1 MRKILAVSGGIDSMV
16 MLDMLKDDNPV
27 VAHFDHGIRSDSH
40 EDYLFVERKAA
51 EYGLEFAGKVA
62 KLGDGCSE
70 EKARKARYQFLF
82 DVCKEKDGTLHTAH
96 HADDVI
102 ESIVINLCRGTGWR
116 GLAPLSRN
124 DVERPLIEMY
134 KKDIY
139 KYAAEHNITFR
150 EDSTNNSEDYL
161 RNRIR
166 FKIREY
172 LSDKDKQEIYQK
184 YLLQSKLSSQID
196 EILSGVCPKSNSLS
210 RTLISENDNASL
222 EILRYFLT
230 QNDISLTR
238 PQLNRVCDAIRSF
251 APGKKCDLVHGA
263 SLKIGRYQAYIER

>member
-1 MRKILAVSGGIDSMV
+1 MV

-27 VAHFDHGIRSDSH
+27 VAHFDHGIRGDSH

-82 DVCKEKDGTLHTAH
+82 DVCKEKGGTLHTAH

-172 LSDKDKQEIYQK
+172 LSDKDKQEVYQK

-196 EILSGVCPKSNSLS
+196 EILSGVCPKSNNLS
-210 RTLISENDNASL
+210 RTLISENDNTSL

-230 QNDISLTR
+230 QNNISLTR
-238 PQLNRVCDAIRSF
+238 PQLNRVRDAIRSF
-251 APGKKCDLVHGA
+251 TPGKKCDLVHGA